1 MQASRIDFSLPVTN
15 TTARRGHARERRK
28 TSQACRG
35 NCGDFVDTLVGAI
48 RLACC
53 DDFALARYTRSGGLD
68 PTFRE
73 AWKGPER
80 LRFPL
85 ADESRY
91 SPPDGEAVERARDL
105 ADGAMAQSA
114 ATGRA
119 HNGPRDATSVA
130 RSVGRLEPL
139 CRRAGTLT
147 NGGGFG
153 GLKRSAGLKRVGGF
167 YFVSNTG
174 SNTLSSLRIDDGG
187 QPALANAVAANTH
200 PGPDR
205 SSFERPFPL
214 RPDWAHEHGGR
225 VPRRL

>member
-1 MQASRIDFSLPVTN
+1 MERVDFFEQARLLVTRGSLRSPGGEALATRRRGGGAPASVQASRIDFSLPVTN

-114 ATGRA
+114 D
-119 HNGPRDATSVA
+119 GPAA
-130 RSVGRLEPL
+130 K
-139 CRRAGTLT
+139 RR
-147 NGGGFG
+147 
-153 GLKRSAGLKRVGGF
+153 
-167 YFVSNTG
+167 
-174 SNTLSSLRIDDGG
+174 
-187 QPALANAVAANTH
+187 
-200 PGPDR
+200 
-205 SSFERPFPL
+205 
-214 RPDWAHEHGGR
+214 
-225 VPRRL
+225 